1 MWNGKVIFFLS
12 FATLAC
18 LFATSA
24 PVPSWRQYLTL
35 LIAFLLLSIYL
46 SLQSTMNA
54 NNLSGA
60 TADDSGGYDVPS
72 PFMEILQ
79 SLYPLTNEPL
89 GQPQFRCFLDLL
101 RTDGASHER
110 L

>member
-12 FATLAC
+12 FATIAC

-24 PVPSWRQYLTL
+24 PVPSWRKYLTL

-54 NNLSGA
+54 NNLPGA

-72 PFMEILQ
+72 PFTEILQ
-79 SLYPLTNEPL
+79 SLYIHSPTSRSAN
-89 GQPQFRCFLDLL
+89 RNSA
-101 RTDGASHER
+101 ASWIYR
-110 L
+110 RSFA